1 MIQTKGKN
9 RFKLWLQWIVAN
21 ALGELVGLG
30 TVSLVALFVYAQ
42 FDESV
47 SNVAT
52 VLFALLMILLGAFE
66 GLAIALAQ
74 WLVLRQIIRRI
85 ALRVWIVAT
94 LIGAIIAWFL
104 GMLPGAIAH
113 LTNSATETPPPVMN
127 EAQVIFLTSV
137 MGVILGLIL
146 AFPQWLVLRNY
157 L

>member
-9 RFKLWLQWIVAN
+9 CFKLWLQWIVAN

-30 TVSLVALFVYAQ
+30 TVSLVALFVSAQ

-104 GMLPGAIAH
+104 GMLPSAIAY

-137 MGVILGLIL
+137 MGLTVRLISK
-146 AFPQWLVLRNY
+146 
-157 L
+157 